1 MDPSHLITPPRAH
14 PSGTGNSLDDHHHQR
29 KQPQNMLHEPWFIV
43 LISIVLLLF
52 SFTATV
58 AMIIFRRR
66 HQITKEVGHLNGN
79 LYISFSFGAH
89 THTHPHNDS
98 QRPYQTHQILFIVF
112 TAFFLLCRI
121 LSKPFSARCQCK
133 WYHRIEYKWQR
144 KSVDWSGMA
153 CRWHRQGFRTERN
166 KTFGQFE

>member
-14 PSGTGNSLDDHHHQR
+14 PSGIGNGLDDHHHQR

-52 SFTATV
+52 SFIATV

-79 LYISFSFGAH
+79 LYNSFYSPLMPILLTSQNAH
-89 THTHPHNDS
+89 ITTLDDNTNS
-98 QRPYQTHQILFIVF
+98 SNSLLCYC
-112 TAFFLLCRI
+112 FLLSLPLSLRRQCPLSMQMI
-121 LSKPFSARCQCK
+121 LP
-133 WYHRIEYKWQR
+133 H
-144 KSVDWSGMA
+144 
-153 CRWHRQGFRTERN
+153 
-166 KTFGQFE
+166 